1 MSGHRTSTSALA
13 GIVSTLIYFGTAEL
27 IARGLGIVSAPALI
41 LGQILIPLM
50 PTALI
55 KAAIAVFGTGDKL
68 ALVITVVIVGAILGA
83 LIGWVGVRRR
93 GLSIAL
99 LIGVGLLPAV
109 LTLTAG
115 AELPSTLPTIGGV
128 AAGTIAYLMLL
139 LLDDRG
145 SRIQGGHPE
154 LDTAGRWEPRRA
166 QAHTSQPHTSRVRTT
181 EATDAATGDQDTQR
195 SKPDRRAFFGL
206 AAGLGAVGI
215 AAVAAGQS
223 AASLAR
229 SAAGTVTRLV
239 LPRPVASA
247 PEIPAGAELDVT
259 GLTPLVTANEDFY
272 RIDTALIPPSID
284 AGTWQLRIHGL
295 VEHELT
301 ITMAEL
307 LDLPLEEHYVSL
319 ACVSNEVGGDLVGNA
334 KWLGYPV
341 RDLLARAEPKDG
353 ADMVLSGS
361 DDGFTASTPLEVLT
375 DDRPA
380 LLAVGMNGRALPR
393 DHGYP
398 ARLVVPG
405 LYGYVS
411 ATKWVT
417 DLEVTRFAEKEAYWT
432 TRGWSTHGP
441 VLVASR
447 IDVPRPGASVTP
459 KDGGRAVTAGMAWA
473 QHTGIS
479 AVQVRIDNGDW
490 QTADL
495 SEELTADTW
504 RQWRCE
510 LAGLSRGTHTVTVR
524 AIDADGTIQTSQRRP
539 AIPGAATG
547 LHERQ
552 FTVE

>member
-1 MSGHRTSTSALA
+1 MTDRRTVTSVLA
-13 GIVSTLIYFGTAEL
+13 GIVATVIYFGTAEL

-68 ALVITVVIVGAILGA
+68 ALVITIVIVGSLLGA
-83 LIGWVGVRRR
+83 LIGWIGVNRR
-93 GLSIAL
+93 GLSIVL
-99 LIGVGLLPAV
+99 LIGFGLLPAV
-109 LTLTAG
+109 LTVTNGSELTA
-115 AELPSTLPTIGGV
+115 TLPTLGGV
-128 AAGTIAYLMLL
+128 VAGTIVYLMLL
-139 LLDDRG
+139 HLDDR
-145 SRIQGGHPE
+145 
-154 LDTAGRWEPRRA
+154 AGRKGFDEVG
-166 QAHTSQPHTSRVRTT
+166 QPGSG
-181 EATDAATGDQDTQR
+181 EAGRLDARPADSSDAVTRECAGR
-195 SKPDRRAFFGL
+195 ESKPDRRALFGL
-206 AAGLGAVGI
+206 AAGLGAIGI

-239 LPRPVASA
+239 LPRPATSA

-259 GLTPLVTANEDFY
+259 GLTPLVTANQDFY
-272 RIDTALIPPSID
+272 RIDTALIPPSVD

-295 VEHELT
+295 VEHEVT

-334 KWLGYPV
+334 KWLGYPI
-341 RDLLARAEPKDG
+341 RDLLARAKPKAG

-375 DDRPA
+375 DNRAA
-380 LLAVGMNGRALPR
+380 LLAVGMNGHALPR

-417 DLEVTRFAEKEAYWT
+417 DLEVTRFADKEAYWT

-447 IDVPRPGASVTP
+447 IDVPRPGATVTP
-459 KDGGRAVTAGMAWA
+459 KDGGRVITAGMAWA
-473 QHTGIS
+473 QHTGI
-479 AVQVRIDNGDW
+479 AKVQVSVDNGDW

-510 LAGLSRGTHTVTVR
+510 LSGLSRDTHTVSVR
-524 AIDADGTIQTSQRRP
+524 AIDADGNIQTSQRRP

-547 LHERQ
+547 LHDRQ

>member
-1 MSGHRTSTSALA
+1 MTDRRTVTSVLA
-13 GIVSTLIYFGTAEL
+13 GIVATVIYFGTAEL

-68 ALVITVVIVGAILGA
+68 ALVITIVIVGSLLGA
-83 LIGWVGVRRR
+83 LIGWIGVNRR
-93 GLSIAL
+93 GLSIVL
-99 LIGVGLLPAV
+99 LIGFGLLPAV
-109 LTLTAG
+109 LTVTTGSELTA
-115 AELPSTLPTIGGV
+115 TLPTLGGV
-128 AAGTIAYLMLL
+128 VAGTIVYLMLL
-139 LLDDRG
+139 HLDDRARRKGFDEVGQPG
-145 SRIQGGHPE
+145 SGE
-154 LDTAGRWEPRRA
+154 AGRLDARPADSSDAVTRERA
-166 QAHTSQPHTSRVRTT
+166 GR
-181 EATDAATGDQDTQR
+181 E

-206 AAGLGAVGI
+206 AAGLGAIGI

-239 LPRPVASA
+239 LPRPATSA

-259 GLTPLVTANEDFY
+259 GLTPLVTANQDFY
-272 RIDTALIPPSID
+272 RIDTALIPPSVD

-295 VEHELT
+295 VEHEVT

-334 KWLGYPV
+334 KWLGYPI
-341 RDLLARAEPKDG
+341 RDLLARAKPKAG

-375 DDRPA
+375 DNRAA
-380 LLAVGMNGRALPR
+380 LLAVGMNGHALPR

-417 DLEVTRFAEKEAYWT
+417 DLEVTRFADKEAYWT

-447 IDVPRPGASVTP
+447 IDVPRPGATVTP
-459 KDGGRAVTAGMAWA
+459 KDGGRVITAGMAWA
-473 QHTGIS
+473 QHTGI
-479 AVQVRIDNGDW
+479 AKVQVSVDNGDW

-510 LAGLSRGTHTVTVR
+510 LSGLSRDTHTVSVR
-524 AIDADGTIQTSQRRP
+524 AIDADGNIQTSQRRP

-547 LHERQ
+547 LHDRQ